1 MPPTCKD
8 ATRPDQI
15 LVSSQLVP
23 MITDIEVHKGKLFP
37 DHDPVILSLAIPKDR
52 LMKPVWNLP
61 SSWAAFDLDHASLQ
75 ERYQP
80 MGITEQGPLEPR
92 LREWAFRC
100 EQAVDC
106 ALRQKAKDDAAHHAP
121 NHLPKKHRGRNVPR
135 HIQQRPLIMN
145 IKTACHGQYN
155 PVIEAASMKL
165 KHWVRQTRRLQSY
178 ARRLQKI
185 HLSPEVTDIQHQLS
199 LEWNA
204 ITQAHG
210 FGAGF
215 PQWCAD
221 IPELGWYPFSQPPLD
236 FVHLASEL
244 LRFHCDDMAHH
255 ERKAMAANNK
265 FLKHYDISTGSL
277 KLLCK
282 NVRPSPMPCLA
293 QVQQTST
300 FAYTLHSRQ
309 YGLVHLH
316 AEDHPDFFPGQLLQC
331 GEATLTLITVHGPVL
346 ETFIHDDDQII
357 PHTGWCSYDEVTQ
370 DTAEVA
376 NQLNRYWEQFWRR
389 DDPDSQPTEQ
399 FRTCLDNTPDLPPM
413 TMELQDPTLWTSAIR
428 SLAPHSARG
437 VDGWYPDDLKVLPL
451 NAVVD
456 LASIFAHHDAAGMGF
471 GDMSILTLPIAKRDP
486 PTGPEQT
493 RPISL
498 VAMLYRIYARVT
510 TTQLLRQL
518 AKSLPA
524 DIVGFV
530 PGRSIQLRMLSLQF
544 DFEQALTKM
553 PDQPPHWLGTT
564 LDIVKCFNALH
575 RPSIYAAMLKIG
587 IPAEAAQF
595 WLTSIQKS
603 RRFWKLGSEI
613 HQGNLTTTGAP
624 EGDSWSVLA
633 CLAIAYPW
641 CYHVNNLGGSCTI
654 YADNWAWKT
663 LCIHAHRDVT
673 RFTMNY
679 VDGTFLTIDWSKTWQ
694 WSTQSTKKSVKAQL
708 QAVHQGRSVQIVQ
721 TARDLGYMLHYGS
734 SQSRATQRERHQKA
748 VAKLQRLR
756 RQHAPMQAKAQV
768 CRHAITQA
776 MFATE
781 TYAVGRHW
789 VRDLRSHIALTL
801 SPNRRNTNPYLALAL
816 LSEHVI
822 DPELFLL
829 EASIKACRVMMISL
843 PPATRDCFLEIAAQH
858 SCDPLKVR
866 GPAGALAY
874 NLSQLGWQVDRRG
887 HLLTD
892 SAVEF
897 NLFEAPWPSI
907 RKYLHQQF
915 LHNALLTQVIKPGLR
930 YAPLPNAA
938 STIQVLNE
946 FDPKDQQILSYHL
959 TGANMLAT
967 QTRHFTESEGK
978 CPLCQVEDSEEHRL
992 LQCPSLSHVR
1002 ADHPD
1007 AIQFLSEADPIHL
1020 LLPVIFEDPAW
1031 QFDWL
1036 VTNTLEPPELDPT
1049 VLDKLSHLQE
1059 ENKRLVCYTDGSCS
1073 PPNAPMSARA
1083 AFAVVAHLSSTLEE
1097 YQQDLAYFLEH
1108 KRIPDSF
1115 QTLTAAYCQ
1124 GAQTIQRAET
1134 QAVLTITELET
1145 ECDIYTDSQY
1155 VLNWA
1160 QTLGSLLDML
1170 QFINRANF
1178 DLLRRLWS
1186 SLQSGVVRLY
1196 KVKAHDFKPEEDPL
1210 ELTIHKLGNE
1220 AADQAA
1226 KVAQRRFHTVA
1237 PPTASAEQI
1246 KEDKEK
1252 LRQQFRYRLALHRAR
1267 ADLVSCQ
1274 QAVQQQP
1281 DAYQTWAMKHAQLA
1295 QWNIDHPHLV
1305 EFSPEDLALMQLCL
1319 YGTQHAHRV
1328 MAWFSRIQ
1336 WSPEDPSPRD
1346 PGVSWVELALSFKI
1360 SAQRGIVINSADQSE
1375 RQIFIPK
1382 EIDLNDTQVPFTV
1395 QSFSL
1400 ERCVSQIFQLLR
1412 RKLPA
1417 QRRQHCAST
1426 QILGSQHGRAGL
1438 APRPQFPHQ
1447 DTVTELLTQVL
1458 TTTSQNLDQLQVP
1471 VRTPDFEVDM
1481 PEVDMTDR
1489 QDGWKDRQKRFRLH
1503 KKVSR
1508 PKV

>member
-1 MPPTCKD
+1 MFFPAGHFDSTIG
-8 ATRPDQI
+8 TRIGEADNPGPQDVLRIAQI
-15 LVSSQLVP
+15 NPAAILNKVQDLVSLQCHVY
-23 MITDIEVHKGKLFP
+23 M
-37 DHDPVILSLAIPKDR
+37 LAENSAT
-52 LMKPVWNLP
+52 V
-61 SSWAAFDLDHASLQ
+61 SVQHEA
-75 ERYQP
+75 
-80 MGITEQGPLEPR
+80 GPLEPR

-106 ALRQKAKDDAAHHAP
+106 ALRQRAKDDVNQAP

-145 IKTACHGQYN
+145 ITTACHGQYN

-185 HLSPEVTDIQHQLS
+185 HLSTEATDIQHQLL

-204 ITQAHG
+204 IAQAHG

-221 IPELGWYPFSQPPLD
+221 IPELGWYPFRQPPLD
-236 FVHLASEL
+236 YVQLASEL

-255 ERKAMAANNK
+255 ERKARAANNK
-265 FLKHYDISTGSL
+265 FLKHYDVTSGSL

-282 NVRPSPMPCLA
+282 NVRPTPMPCLA

-300 FAYTLHSRQ
+300 FAYILHSRQ
-309 YGLVHLH
+309 HGLVHLH
-316 AEDHPDFFPGQLLQC
+316 AVDHPDLFP
-331 GEATLTLITVHGPVL
+331 
-346 ETFIHDDDQII
+346 
-357 PHTGWCSYDEVTQ
+357 
-370 DTAEVA
+370 
-376 NQLNRYWEQFWRR
+376 
-389 DDPDSQPTEQ
+389 
-399 FRTCLDNTPDLPPM
+399 
-413 TMELQDPTLWTSAIR
+413 
-428 SLAPHSARG
+428 
-437 VDGWYPDDLKVLPL
+437 
-451 NAVVD
+451 
-456 LASIFAHHDAAGMGF
+456 
-471 GDMSILTLPIAKRDP
+471 
-486 PTGPEQT
+486 
-493 RPISL
+493 
-498 VAMLYRIYARVT
+498 
-510 TTQLLRQL
+510 
-518 AKSLPA
+518 
-524 DIVGFV
+524 
-530 PGRSIQLRMLSLQF
+530 
-544 DFEQALTKM
+544 
-553 PDQPPHWLGTT
+553 
-564 LDIVKCFNALH
+564 
-575 RPSIYAAMLKIG
+575 
-587 IPAEAAQF
+587 
-595 WLTSIQKS
+595 
-603 RRFWKLGSEI
+603 
-613 HQGNLTTTGAP
+613 
-624 EGDSWSVLA
+624 
-633 CLAIAYPW
+633 
-641 CYHVNNLGGSCTI
+641 
-654 YADNWAWKT
+654 
-663 LCIHAHRDVT
+663 
-673 RFTMNY
+673 
-679 VDGTFLTIDWSKTWQ
+679 
-694 WSTQSTKKSVKAQL
+694 
-708 QAVHQGRSVQIVQ
+708 GRSVQIVQ

-734 SQSRATQRERHQKA
+734 SHSRATQRERRQKA
-748 VAKLQRLR
+748 VEKLQRLR

-789 VRDLRSHIALTL
+789 VRDLRSHIARTL

-829 EASIKACRVMMISL
+829 EASIKACRVIMFSL
-843 PPATRDCFLEIAAQH
+843 PAATRDRFLKIAAQH
-858 SCDPLKVR
+858 GCDPLKVR

-874 NLSQLGWQVDRRG
+874 NLSQLGWQLDHRG

-907 RKYLHQQF
+907 RKYLHKQF
-915 LHNALLTQVIKPGLR
+915 LQHALLTQVIKPGLR
-930 YAPLPNAA
+930 YAPLPDAA
-938 STIQVLNE
+938 STIKVLTE
-946 FDPKDQQILSYHL
+946 FDPKDQQLLSYHL

-967 QTRHFTESEGK
+967 QTRHFTDSEGK
-978 CPLCQVEDSEEHRL
+978 CPLCQADDSEEHRL
-992 LQCPSLSHVR
+992 LHCPSLSHVR
-1002 ADHPD
+1002 AEHPD

-1020 LLPVIFEDPAW
+1020 LLPVIYDDPAW

-1036 VTNTLEPPELDPT
+1036 VTNSLEPPELNPA
-1049 VLDKLSHLQE
+1049 VLDMLSHFE
-1059 ENKRLVCYTDGSCS
+1059 EDNRRLVCYTDGSCS
-1073 PPNAPMSARA
+1073 PPNAPMCARA
-1083 AFAVVAHLSSTLEE
+1083 AFAVVAHMSSTAEE
-1097 YQQDLAYFLEH
+1097 LKQDVEYFLEH
-1108 KRIPDSF
+1108 RTIPDSF
-1115 QTLTAAYCQ
+1115 HTLTVGYCH

-1134 QAVLTITELET
+1134 QAVLTLTELET
-1145 ECDIYTDSQY
+1145 ACDIHTDSQY

-1160 QTLGSLLDML
+1160 HTLGHLLYVL

-1196 KVKAHDFKPEEDPL
+1196 KVKAHDLKPKDDPL
-1210 ELTIHKLGNE
+1210 QLTIHKLGNE

-1226 KVAQRRFHTVA
+1226 KAAQRRFHTVA
-1237 PPTASAEQI
+1237 PPTASVSQLT
-1246 KEDKEK
+1246 EDKER

-1295 QWNIDHPHLV
+1295 QWKIDEPYTL
-1305 EFSPEDLALMQLCL
+1305 EFSPDELAMMQL
-1319 YGTQHAHRV
+1319 Y
-1328 MAWFSRIQ
+1328 
-1336 WSPEDPSPRD
+1336 
-1346 PGVSWVELALSFKI
+1346 KI
-1360 SAQRGIVINSADQSE
+1360 SAQRGLVINSADQSE

-1382 EIDLNDTQVPFTV
+1382 EIELNDTQVPFTV

-1438 APRPQFPHQ
+1438 VPRPQFPHQ
-1447 DTVTELLTQVL
+1447 DKVTELMTQVL

-1471 VRTPDFEVDM
+1471 ERTPDFEVEM
-1481 PEVDMTDR
+1481 PEVDTTDR
-1489 QDGWKDRQKRFRLH
+1489 HDGWKDRQKRFRLH